1 MTANL
6 QDLAPKHVLVKV
18 PAKINLSLKVAPLG
32 EDGYHELATVFHA
45 VSIYDEVTV
54 SMVRPGQEG
63 ISVGGSN
70 AEKVPTNKENLVN
83 KAVTEIAKHVNQ
95 PIHARIHIDK
105 SIPIAG
111 GMAGG
116 SADAAATIIGINHL
130 WDFHL
135 TIDELNL
142 IASKVGSDV
151 PFLLHGNT
159 ALGYGRGE
167 QLTPVLHRD
176 SLHWVIATN
185 NFGLSTPEVYAEF
198 DHLTKDKEATD
209 PEISL
214 ELLKALA
221 HGNPNEVAKNLVNDL
236 QAAALSL
243 KPELRRLLRAGEEAG
258 ALAGIVSGSGPTC
271 VFLCLDDTAA
281 SDIAIDLLSSGTCTS
296 AVTAFGPVPGARIK

>member
-1 MTANL
+1 MTASL
-6 QDLAPKHVLVKV
+6 QDLAPKHVSVKV

-54 SMVRPGQEG
+54 SVVRPGQEG

-70 AEKVPTNKENLVN
+70 AEKVPTNKDNLVN
-83 KAVTEIAKHVNQ
+83 KAITEIAQHVNQ

-116 SADAAATIIGINHL
+116 SADAAATIIGINYL

-167 QLTPVLHRD
+167 QLQTL
-176 SLHWVIATN
+176 
-185 NFGLSTPEVYAEF
+185 Y
-198 DHLTKDKEATD
+198 
-209 PEISL
+209 
-214 ELLKALA
+214 
-221 HGNPNEVAKNLVNDL
+221 PN
-236 QAAALSL
+236 
-243 KPELRRLLRAGEEAG
+243 
-258 ALAGIVSGSGPTC
+258 
-271 VFLCLDDTAA
+271 
-281 SDIAIDLLSSGTCTS
+281 
-296 AVTAFGPVPGARIK
+296 

>member
-1 MTANL
+1 M
-6 QDLAPKHVLVKV
+6 VK
-18 PAKINLSLKVAPLG
+18 
-32 EDGYHELATVFHA
+32 
-45 VSIYDEVTV
+45 
-54 SMVRPGQEG
+54 PGQEE
-63 ISVGGSN
+63 ISVGGAN
-70 AEKVPTNKENLVN
+70 AEKIPTNKDNLVS

-105 SIPIAG
+105 SIPLAG

-116 SADAAATIIGINHL
+116 SADAAAAIIGINHL

-198 DHLTKDKEATD
+198 DHLTKDKEIEN

-214 ELLKALA
+214 ELLQALA

-271 VFLCLDDTAA
+271 VFLCFDDTAA
-281 SDIAIDLLSSGTCTS
+281 SDIAIDLLSSGTCTA
-296 AVTAFGPVPGARIK
+296 AVTAYGPVPGARIK

>member
-1 MTANL
+1 
-6 QDLAPKHVLVKV
+6 
-18 PAKINLSLKVAPLG
+18 
-32 EDGYHELATVFHA
+32 VFHA

-54 SMVRPGQEG
+54 SMVKPGQEE
-63 ISVGGSN
+63 ISVGGNN
-70 AEKVPTNKENLVN
+70 AEKIPTNKDNLVS

-105 SIPIAG
+105 SIPLAG

-116 SADAAATIIGINHL
+116 SADAAAAIIGINHL
-130 WDFHL
+130 WEFHL

-198 DHLTKDKEATD
+198 DHLTKDKEIEE

-214 ELLKALA
+214 ELLQALA

-281 SDIAIDLLSSGTCTS
+281 SDIAIDLLSSGTCTA
-296 AVTAFGPVPGARIK
+296 AVTAYGPVPGARIK

>member
-1 MTANL
+1 MTATL
-6 QDLAPKHVLVKV
+6 KDLAPKHVLVKV

-32 EDGYHELATVFHA
+32 KDGFHQLATVFHA

-54 SMVRPGQEG
+54 TMVKPGQEE
-63 ISVGGSN
+63 ISVGGDD
-70 AEKVPTNKENLVN
+70 ADKIPTNKDNLVS
-83 KAVTEIAKHVNQ
+83 KAITEIAKHVNQ
-95 PIHARIHIDK
+95 PIHARVHINK
-105 SIPIAG
+105 SIPVAG

-116 SADAAATIIGINHL
+116 SADAAGTIIGINHL

-185 NFGLSTPEVYAEF
+185 NYGLSTPDVYAEF
-198 DHLTKDKEATD
+198 DHLTKAKEIIA

-214 ELLKALA
+214 ELLQALA
-221 HGNPNEVAKNLVNDL
+221 QGDPHEVAQNLVNDL

-243 KPELRRLLRAGEEAG
+243 KPDLRRLLRAGEEAG

-271 VFLCLDDTAA
+271 VFLCFDDTSA
-281 SDIAIDLLSSGTCTS
+281 SDIAIDLLSSGTCTT
-296 AVTAFGPVPGARIK
+296 AVTAYGPVPGARIK